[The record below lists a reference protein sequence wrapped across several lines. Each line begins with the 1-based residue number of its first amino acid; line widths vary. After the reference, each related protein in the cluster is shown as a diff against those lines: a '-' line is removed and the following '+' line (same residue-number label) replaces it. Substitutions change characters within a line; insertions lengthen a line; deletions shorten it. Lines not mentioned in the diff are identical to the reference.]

1 MKKEVW
7 TDEQWNLCNDSEP
20 ALYLREISS
29 ILLFGK

>member
-1 MKKEVW
+1 MKNEVW

-29 ILLFGK
+29 IPLFAK